1 MLIPIIILIA
11 TLLVLVVLHVLDG
24 AMHVMNE
31 RAGLPHGT
39 GMRNSIRVVWV
50 LLTLIVAQFFIPA
63 DLFEPPPP
71 QQATYTTDGLWTGAD
86 TTRLVHLDDEQR
98 ELVSYGRRLI
108 RNTALYLGPQ
118 GTVAHLTNG
127 MNCQNCHLDA
137 GTKPWGN
144 NYGSVWSTYPKFRAR
159 SGGTE
164 TVAKRV
170 NDCVERSLNGIALDT
185 NSREMRAILAYME
198 WLSTGIAHGDKAKGS
213 GIMELAYLDRP
224 ADPERGRLVYDGKC
238 ASCHGADGQG
248 VKPDNATTYQYP
260 PLWGEHSYNQG
271 AGLYRMSRFAGYVKA
286 NMPLGA
292 NWDTPLLS
300 EEEAWDVAAYVNSR
314 ERPAKDLAN
323 DWPDISKKPVDHP
336 FGPFADSFPETQHKY
351 GPFGP
356 IASYYKLSETRSRS
370 AGKP

>member
-50 LLTLIVAQFFIPA
+50 LLTLIVAQFFVPA

-170 NDCVERSLNGIALDT
+170 NDCIERSLNGIALDT
-185 NSREMRAILAYME
+185 NSREMRAIIAYME